1 MSLDAQCIISHRW
14 WQRLSVTLQKG
25 VSLSVARCFSKTRC
39 LPAVDGVHVAPDI
52 TAHMRLRLLV
62 RPQHA
67 VAVPVVVV
75 PAVVPNIPVGAYN
88 PPVAVAIAVAVGT

>member
-1 MSLDAQCIISHRW
+1 
-14 WQRLSVTLQKG
+14 LSVTLQKG
-25 VSLSVARCFSKTRC
+25 VSLSV
-39 LPAVDGVHVAPDI
+39 DGVHVAPDM

-67 VAVPVVVV
+67 VAVPVVVD

-88 PPVAVAIAVAVGT
+88 PRVAVAIAVAVET

>member
-1 MSLDAQCIISHRW
+1 
-14 WQRLSVTLQKG
+14 LSVTLQKG

>member
-1 MSLDAQCIISHRW
+1 M
-14 WQRLSVTLQKG
+14 
-25 VSLSVARCFSKTRC
+25 
-39 LPAVDGVHVAPDI
+39 

-67 VAVPVVVV
+67 VAVPVVVD

-88 PPVAVAIAVAVGT
+88 PRVAVAIAVAVET